1 LFIVKAA
8 CCDSPNAIAAKIY
21 ATGRG
26 KPLLQNSCMKN
37 LLLLSNSRMPGRGY
51 LEHAIDAIAE
61 TLGNAQNIVLIP
73 FASVTIV
80 WESTAKN
87 VRSALEPL
95 GKKITAIHHFKDP
108 VAALKETDAI
118 MVNGGNTF
126 NLLYHLRRK
135 ELIVP
140 LRNEILSGK
149 PYIGWSAGS
158 GICAPT
164 IRTTNDM
171 PIIDPGGMD
180 TLGVLDFQ
188 LNAHYTN
195 AVPEGWMGETRDQRL
210 AEFCHINPTVPVFCL
225 PEGDWLRV
233 RDDEITLNGEFD
245 AKWLRGAEAPR
256 DVLKGSS
263 INAYL
268 NRVPNS

>member
-1 LFIVKAA
+1 
-8 CCDSPNAIAAKIY
+8 
-21 ATGRG
+21 
-26 KPLLQNSCMKN
+26 MKN
-37 LLLLSNSRMPGRGY
+37 LLLLSNSRMPDRGY

-61 TLGNAQNIVLIP
+61 ALGDAKNIVLIP

-80 WESTAKN
+80 WDSTAKN
-87 VRSALEPL
+87 VRNALEPL

-108 VAALKETDAI
+108 VAALTECDAI

-126 NLLYHLRRK
+126 NLLHHLRRK

-140 LRNEILSGK
+140 LRNEIFKGK
-149 PYIGWSAGS
+149 PYVGWSAGS

-171 PIIDPGGMD
+171 PIIDPSGMD
-180 TLGVLDFQ
+180 ALGVIDFQ

-210 AEFCHINPTVPVFCL
+210 AEFCALNPTMPVLGL

-233 RDDEITLNGEFD
+233 RGDEVTLHGAFPG
-245 AKWLRGAEAPR
+245 KWFAHGAEPR
-256 DVLKGSS
+256 EISV
-263 INAYL
+263 NE
-268 NRVPNS
+268 RV

>member
-1 LFIVKAA
+1 
-8 CCDSPNAIAAKIY
+8 
-21 ATGRG
+21 
-26 KPLLQNSCMKN
+26 MKN

-80 WESTAKN
+80 WDSTAKN
-87 VRSALEPL
+87 VRTALEPL

-108 VAALKETDAI
+108 IVALKEADAI

-126 NLLYHLRRK
+126 NLLHHLRRK
-135 ELIVP
+135 ELIAP
-140 LRNEILSGK
+140 LRNEILKGK
-149 PYIGWSAGS
+149 PYVGWSAGS

-180 TLGVLDFQ
+180 ALGVIDFQ

-210 AEFCHINPTVPVFCL
+210 AEFCHVNPAMPVFCL

-233 RDDEITLNGEFD
+233 RDEEITLHG
-245 AKWLRGAEAPR
+245 AYPGKWMKAGNEPLEMIPGQA
-256 DVLKGSS
+256 
-263 INAYL
+263 INAQ
-268 NRVPNS
+268 

>member
-1 LFIVKAA
+1 
-8 CCDSPNAIAAKIY
+8 
-21 ATGRG
+21 
-26 KPLLQNSCMKN
+26 MKN

-80 WESTAKN
+80 WDSTAKN
-87 VRSALEPL
+87 VRTALEPL

-108 VAALKETDAI
+108 IVALKEADAI

-126 NLLYHLRRK
+126 NLLHHLRRK
-135 ELIVP
+135 ELIAP
-140 LRNEILSGK
+140 LRNEILKGK
-149 PYIGWSAGS
+149 PYVGWSAGS

-180 TLGVLDFQ
+180 ALGVIDFQ

-210 AEFCHINPTVPVFCL
+210 AEFCHANPAMPVFCL

-233 RDDEITLNGEFD
+233 RDEEITLHG
-245 AKWLRGAEAPR
+245 AYPGKWMKAGNEPLEMTPEKA
-256 DVLKGSS
+256 
-263 INAYL
+263 INAK
-268 NRVPNS
+268 

>member
-1 LFIVKAA
+1 
-8 CCDSPNAIAAKIY
+8 
-21 ATGRG
+21 
-26 KPLLQNSCMKN
+26 MKN
-37 LLLLSNSRMPGRGY
+37 LLLLSNSRMPGREY
-51 LEHAIDAIAE
+51 LEHAIDAIRE
-61 TLGNAQNIVLIP
+61 TLGDAKKVVLIP
-73 FASVTIV
+73 YASVTIV
-80 WESTAKN
+80 WDSTAKN
-87 VRSALEPL
+87 VRNGLQMLRDE
-95 GKKITAIHHFKDP
+95 GVEITAIHHFKDP
-108 VAALKETDAI
+108 VAALRDADAI

-126 NLLYHLRRK
+126 NLLHHLRRK

-140 LRNEILSGK
+140 LRNEILKGK

-180 TLGVLDFQ
+180 ALGVIDFQ

-210 AEFCHINPTVPVFCL
+210 AEFCHINPTMPVFCL

-233 RDDEITLNGEFD
+233 RDQEITLHGAFD
-245 AKWLRGAEAPR
+245 AKWIQAGREPLEVLTGQLVPPRFTEAT
-256 DVLKGSS
+256 SS
-263 INAYL
+263 L
-268 NRVPNS
+268 